1 MLRRS
6 LILGGVGLCAVV
18 PVAGRAQSTVPTQDI
33 TTILAGSPDHAR
45 FVEALAR
52 TGIAQQLRGAGPF
65 TVFAPTNA
73 AWDSIPIN
81 IRNDVLPP
89 DGTIDT
95 VRATAAMNAYIV
107 PGLYLPDALAGRS
120 TEVETRNGRRVRIDE
135 TQGKI
140 HVSLTGGS
148 GFSMGGAS
156 VGAQSANVTGPGLLA
171 SNGIVYIIDAP
182 LVP

>member
-1 MLRRS
+1 MFVLGAVGS
-6 LILGGVGLCAVV
+6 GLIASH
-18 PVAGRAQSTVPTQDI
+18 AGRAQSLGATQDI
-33 TTILAGSPDHAR
+33 STILAGSPQHAR

-107 PGLYLPDALAGRS
+107 PGLYHPDLLVGRS
-120 TEVETRNGRRVRIDE
+120 TEVETRNGRRLRIDDA
-135 TQGKI
+135 QGKI

-156 VGAQSANVTGPGLLA
+156 VGAQSANVVGPGWLA
-171 SNGIVYIIDAP
+171 SNGIVYVIDSP